1 MSGGSFNYLCDM
13 NAHGIM
19 NNTYQLQQMTNSLR
33 AYGHEA
39 EARETE
45 RLISIVNRVSDNL
58 TARIRDLAPVWKAVE
73 WYASGDW
80 GFETIKQVV
89 EEHRKTHP
97 ADSYVPG
104 IDPDI
109 QFEFRPNCRCSTTVQ
124 WAPTMPKP
132 RKVMTSAGQAKV
144 NMLTAEEW
152 AATGTTEELE
162 WMRYVAEEALRI
174 QAERTAAKV
183 DQVKARRAALMEL
196 FAGGPMEHP
205 VPAMVHKAIDYIIEQ
220 ETKA

>member
-1 MSGGSFNYLCDM
+1 MT
-13 NAHGIM
+13 AHGIM

-45 RLISIVNRVSDNL
+45 KLISIVNRVSDNL
-58 TARIRDLAPVWKAVE
+58 AARIRDLAPVWKAVE

-97 ADSYVPG
+97 EGAYVPG
-104 IDPDI
+104 LPLHDWDPGARYGEPVKMRANC
-109 QFEFRPNCRCSTTVQ
+109 QGEWKPAHQAPPARPL
-124 WAPTMPKP
+124 TMAAESNQEDSPEEY
-132 RKVMTSAGQAKV
+132 A
-144 NMLTAEEW
+144 TAYDHD
-152 AATGTTEELE
+152 ELE
-162 WMRYVAEEALRI
+162 WVHWATGEALRI

>member
-1 MSGGSFNYLCDM
+1 
-13 NAHGIM
+13 
-19 NNTYQLQQMTNSLR
+19 MTNSLR

-45 RLISIVNRVSDNL
+45 KLISIVNRVSDNL
-58 TARIRDLAPVWKAVE
+58 AARIRDLAPVWKAVE

-97 ADSYVPG
+97 EGAYVPG
-104 IDPDI
+104 LDEAPDP
-109 QFEFRPNCRCSTTVQ
+109 FGHERRPKCA
-124 WAPTMPKP
+124 WMPTKP
-132 RKVMTSAGQAKV
+132 PEREVMTSFGPARI
-144 NMLTAEEW
+144 NMLDVKEW
-152 AATGTTEELE
+152 ADVGTREELE
-162 WMRYVAEEALRI
+162 WAKYVAEEALRV

-196 FAGGPMEHP
+196 FAGGPMEQP